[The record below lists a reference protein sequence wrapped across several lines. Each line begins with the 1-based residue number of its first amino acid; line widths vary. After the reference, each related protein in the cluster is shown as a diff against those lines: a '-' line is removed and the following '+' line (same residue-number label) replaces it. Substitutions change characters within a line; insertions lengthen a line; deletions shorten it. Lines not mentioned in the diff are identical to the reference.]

1 MSDVKDIRKNI
12 AEKSEELKGSFE
24 TLEGQEGASTPE
36 QRMQSLK
43 EMKNLHL

>member
-12 AEKSEELKGSFE
+12 AEKSEELKGLFE

-36 QRMQSLK
+36 Q
-43 EMKNLHL
+43 KNAVIERNEELA